1 MPDKSRT
8 HGPKPMDAKD
18 KRTHTVS
25 VRLNAA
31 ELERLD
37 ALRAPRKLKRGAY
50 MRVAFL
56 ENLPPVV
63 PEINKEAWLALSKA
77 AANLNQLSK
86 KMNLVGMVE
95 ASLIMREL
103 ADFRQT
109 LLKASKNESK
119 S

>member
-1 MPDKSRT
+1 MNDKSRT
-8 HGPKPMDAKD
+8 HGPRPLDAKD

-37 ALRAPRKLKRGAY
+37 ALRALRKLQRGAY
-50 MRVAFL
+50 MRAAFL
-56 ENLPPVV
+56 ESLPPFV
-63 PEINKEAWLALSKA
+63 PCLLQVAWLELSKA

-86 KMNLVGMVE
+86 KMNVVGMVE
-95 ASLIMREL
+95 ASLIMSEL

-109 LLKASKNESK
+109 LLRASKNEG
-119 S
+119 

>member
-1 MPDKSRT
+1 MTDKSRT
-8 HGPKPMDAKD
+8 HGPRPLDAKD

-37 ALRAPRKLKRGAY
+37 ALRAPRKLQRGAY
-50 MRVAFL
+50 MRAAFL
-56 ENLPPVV
+56 ESLPPFV
-63 PEINKEAWLALSKA
+63 PEINKEAWLSLSKA

-86 KMNLVGMVE
+86 KMNVVGMVE
-95 ASLIMREL
+95 VSLIMREL

-109 LLKASKNESK
+109 LLRASKNEG
-119 S
+119 

>member
-1 MPDKSRT
+1 MNDKSRT

-37 ALRAPRKLKRGAY
+37 ALRAPRKLQRGAY
-50 MRVAFL
+50 MRAAFL
-56 ENLPPVV
+56 ESLPPSV
-63 PEINKEAWLALSKA
+63 PEINKDAWLALSKA

-86 KMNLVGMVE
+86 KMNVVGMVE

-103 ADFRQT
+103 SDFRQT
-109 LLKASKNESK
+109 LLKAAKNEG
-119 S
+119 

>member
-8 HGPKPMDAKD
+8 HGPRPLDAKD
-18 KRTHTVS
+18 KRRHTVS

-37 ALRAPRKLKRGAY
+37 ALRVHRKLQRGAY
-50 MRVAFL
+50 MRAAFL
-56 ENLPPVV
+56 ESLPPAV

-86 KMNLVGMVE
+86 KMNVGGMVE

-103 ADFRQT
+103 ADFRT
-109 LLKASKNESK
+109 SLLKAAKK
-119 S
+119 